1 MKKLTI
7 LYLLISVSIVAKAQ
21 FSKLNRDLFLS
32 QIHLVDEFID
42 RFNGNSVRPNLPEEM
57 SNDRKSNILLL
68 FDLAKFKSKSD
79 TLFLKA
85 EKFAERV
92 IADSVQLHYEDTTWY
107 AKALCRGMLQKKPVD
122 FTLYLRVEK
131 NNIGRYT
138 WVIKRAE
145 GKIFNLNSEKK
156 HKPFTLMPD
165 DHETN
170 FMSLYRVTDET
181 SDYIMDYMSI
191 NYVLDPT
198 SVFLSWIRSGVL
210 KIEYVKDLRFIFNQV
225 PGFQFSIKYINREN
239 LNAGWLIESFT
250 EKDNDKEEAIQVVY
264 MFGKR
269 LQALSE
275 TMDFDTIRSLFSDN
289 FRINDEIVRS
299 RVAQKSMIELK
310 QYNYDDYERCLY
322 ELIKLGH
329 TFRIENIRKFAMET
343 SEKTLSFF
351 IADFIVEGK
360 DTILNIKERIAVKNN
375 KITQI
380 KDLK

>member
-85 EKFAERV
+85 EEFAERV

-131 NNIGRYT
+131 NDIGRYT
-138 WVIKRAE
+138 WVIERAE
-145 GKIFNLNSEKK
+145 GKIFNLSSEKK

-170 FMSLYRVTDET
+170 FMSLYRMTDET
-181 SDYIMDYMSI
+181 ADFITDFVSKDYQMESTTI
-191 NYVLDPT
+191 
-198 SVFLSWIRSGVL
+198 FLTWIKSGSL
-210 KIEYVKDLRFIFNQV
+210 KIEYVKDLQFVFNQV
-225 PGFQFSIKYINREN
+225 PGYEFTIKYISREN
-239 LNAGWLIESFT
+239 LNAGWLINSFT
-250 EKDNDKEEAIQVVY
+250 
-264 MFGKR
+264 
-269 LQALSE
+269 
-275 TMDFDTIRSLFSDN
+275 
-289 FRINDEIVRS
+289 
-299 RVAQKSMIELK
+299 
-310 QYNYDDYERCLY
+310 
-322 ELIKLGH
+322 
-329 TFRIENIRKFAMET
+329 
-343 SEKTLSFF
+343 
-351 IADFIVEGK
+351 
-360 DTILNIKERIAVKNN
+360 
-375 KITQI
+375 KITK
-380 KDLK
+380 KDCSL